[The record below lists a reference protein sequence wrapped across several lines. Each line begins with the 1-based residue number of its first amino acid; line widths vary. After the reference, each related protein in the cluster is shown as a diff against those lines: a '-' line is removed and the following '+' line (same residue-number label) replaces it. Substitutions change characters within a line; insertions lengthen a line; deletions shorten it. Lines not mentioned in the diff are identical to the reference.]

1 MEIIDDFDEDDNLDM
16 VGEELK
22 REIYEGKKRLEIAK
36 EMYKIAKRMERNAR
50 KSLTISI
57 IVLIVSSGALIYKL
71 FFK

>member
-16 VGEELK
+16 VGKELK

-36 EMYKIAKRMERNAR
+36 EMYEIAKRMERNAR

-57 IVLIVSSGALIYKL
+57 IALIVSSGALIYKL
-71 FFK
+71 FLK